1 MNGSCAGYDRRHQ
14 RPRAQAHRGGAG
26 PCLLGGNAECLL
38 APCASPRKHTSRPER
53 RHRRKPRSPVGDW
66 LGRLEGKGGRG
77 PPAGSALRA
86 VRWLRL
92 TGGNIVAS
100 KSEAKLFGDVQ
111 KHSSTTKS
119 QVKRLVAKARI
130 AQAVYES
137 FSQEQVDA
145 IVKGIG
151 KYVYDNAEILARM

>member
-1 MNGSCAGYDRRHQ
+1 MSPDTLHEPEEAHEPPGAVTPKKAALASRRLA
-14 RPRAQAHRGGAG
+14 RQARG
-26 PCLLGGNAECLL
+26 
-38 APCASPRKHTSRPER
+38 ER
-53 RHRRKPRSPVGDW
+53 WTR
-66 LGRLEGKGGRG
+66 
-77 PPAGSALRA
+77 PAGSALRA

-130 AQAVYES
+130 AH
-137 FSQEQVDA
+137 
-145 IVKGIG
+145 
-151 KYVYDNAEILARM
+151 L